1 MLLPID
7 MNFAAR
13 KVHFLQYEGPKFEPV
28 GNFTVPLPCVH
39 SVVVVVVAFIILCQ
53 QACGPIY
60 LGNAY
65 LQFVC
70 LTDHLFCKFISVS
83 K

>member
-28 GNFTVPLPCVH
+28 GNFTVHLPFVRTL
-39 SVVVVVVAFIILCQ
+39 VKT
-53 QACGPIY
+53 GPHVLKSAVEFSSDTY
-60 LGNAY
+60 
-65 LQFVC
+65 F
-70 LTDHLFCKFISVS
+70 
-83 K
+83 